1 MDKLIRP
8 QLETVPEPSRDVEGY
23 IYDPSKVGIQHG
35 PYSIDPGIESSLI
48 DKRDRLGSRVDLYAN
63 AQDEMVKLRNKR
75 IVTALGCSAL
85 SLYGINNGFTE

>member
-1 MDKLIRP
+1 MGEKLGI
-8 QLETVPEPSRDVEGY
+8 ES
-23 IYDPSKVGIQHG
+23 IMFDPLVVGIQHG

-85 SLYGINNGFTE
+85 ILYGINNGFTE